1 MHVRPCSSALHTY
14 IHLDPR
20 LTFSS
25 FWSCYF
31 CQEYISTKQN
41 TAEYIWSLQ
50 FHDNVLYN
58 YVGMWPA
65 AMSGSTYNVGN
76 QADWGGEVYSPVGQ
90 PSPPMGTGIL
100 PRPSGDSRYAAQS
113 RQVGVSYPNTRQLYV
128 NPKDTVLYASNPKF
142 YSIMD
147 RGYMNEY
154 WGTHHFI

>member
-58 YVGMWPA
+58 YLGMWPA
-65 AMSGSTYNVGN
+65 AMFGSTYNVGN

-90 PSPPMGTGIL
+90 PIAQLHQWVLAFFLDPVGTQDMQLKVVKLVFHIL
-100 PRPSGDSRYAAQS
+100 IRD
-113 RQVGVSYPNTRQLYV
+113 N
-128 NPKDTVLYASNPKF
+128 F
-142 YSIMD
+142 M
-147 RGYMNEY
+147 
-154 WGTHHFI
+154 